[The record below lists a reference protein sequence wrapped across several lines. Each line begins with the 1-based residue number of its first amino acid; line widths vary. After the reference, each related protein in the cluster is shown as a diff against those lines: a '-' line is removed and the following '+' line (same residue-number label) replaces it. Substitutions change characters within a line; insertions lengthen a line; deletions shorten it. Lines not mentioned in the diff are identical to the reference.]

1 MLGSLEST
9 AVGAITG
16 ASETGVGAIA
26 TIAGECATDVG
37 LEVLED
43 YGDESSGNAGKV
55 IDYALKAK
63 DVIDI
68 GKSLL

>member
-1 MLGSLEST
+1 AEGDP
-9 AVGAITG
+9 VNPG

-26 TIAGECATDVG
+26 AFAGGCATDVG

-43 YGDESSGNAGKV
+43 YGDESSGNAGKA
-55 IDYALKAK
+55 IDYVLKAK

-68 GKSLL
+68 GKALL